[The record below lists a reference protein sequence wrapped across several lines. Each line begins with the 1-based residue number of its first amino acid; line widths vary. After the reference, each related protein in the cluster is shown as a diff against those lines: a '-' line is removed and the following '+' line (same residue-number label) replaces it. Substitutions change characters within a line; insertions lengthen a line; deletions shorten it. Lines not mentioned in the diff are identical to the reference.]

1 MIVDCDCCAMQHS
14 SACDDC
20 IVTVL
25 LDGPV
30 QRLEMHDEEVQALGH
45 LAEAGLV
52 SPIRLVPR
60 TYDPEEATG

>member
-1 MIVDCDCCAMQHS
+1 MQHT

-30 QRLEMHDEEVQALGH
+30 RRLEMHEEEVEALGH

-52 SPIRLVPR
+52 APIRLVPR